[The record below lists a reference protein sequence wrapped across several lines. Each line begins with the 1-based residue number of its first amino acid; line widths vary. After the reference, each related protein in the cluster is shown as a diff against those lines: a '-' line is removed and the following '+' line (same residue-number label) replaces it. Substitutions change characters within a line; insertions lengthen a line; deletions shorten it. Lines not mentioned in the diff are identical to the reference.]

1 MTIKLS
7 STLSQFSRSI
17 RFALGAAFCVAVGAT
32 PTFAGNIID
41 ISDGTLGPADIQ
53 AAAMS
58 RARSMTKSATKLT
71 FGLDTLNSEFQ
82 AFQKAVR
89 EGKAVAGTF
98 VSKMTMARIVDQRV
112 VIDAVAADDPQS
124 LKRAL
129 EALGAEVKGMAGRM
143 ISVHMPLER
152 LPVLENLPML
162 QFTRLALAT
171 TRTGS
176 VTSQGDEAQGSDLA
190 RLDFGVDGTGS
201 TVGVLSDSFDC
212 AGTGGGYA
220 ADIDSGDLPAGV
232 NILDDINMGC
242 IDEGRAMAQIVHDVA
257 PGAGLAFH
265 TAWNG
270 EADFAQGILDLANA
284 GSDII
289 VDDIIYFAEPMF
301 QDGVIAQAVD
311 QVDAQGIP
319 YFSSAGNNGRE
330 AYEAPFI
337 DSGLTGPVGGDLHDF
352 DPGPGVDTRLEIS
365 QNADTIYIMQW
376 QDPYFSVSGPPGAS
390 TDLDICFYSPPSAL
404 TPIGCVTDDNIGG
417 DPIEGASLGGALNL
431 EISVERSSGSDPDP
445 VKMVM
450 FGNITFVDTYVGI
463 NAGSVYGHSNAAGAN
478 AVGASAYFLTP
489 AFGEDPPVLN
499 YYSSAGNTPILF
511 DTAGN
516 PILEVREKPEFTAP
530 DGGNNTFFGGD
541 YEPDGWPNFFGT
553 SAAAPHAAA
562 VAALM
567 REMEPALTPVAITA
581 RLQDTAVD
589 ILERETLGFGG
600 PRVAIDE
607 DYDNDSGSGLIDA
620 QEALIP
626 PEECNLIAS
635 PMTLDFGAVLFGE
648 TSTEIV
654 ELQNSGIVACNV
666 SELYVINE
674 FCLIGTGFALNLAAP
689 TPPFPVDAGGSVSIP
704 VDYSPCEEVGADTG
718 TLVVMSDD
726 PDNPKIEVTLI
737 GDVIPPE
744 ADLSI
749 TKTDSP
755 DPAKIGSDLTYTITV
770 TNQGPDTATGVIM
783 TDKLPSR
790 TAFVSV
796 ITSQGSCSGTNTVIC
811 DLASL
816 AADSSAVV
824 EIIVKPTKQG
834 RLLNTAAV
842 EAVEDDPDSSN
853 NSATEI
859 TRVRNARP

>member
-1 MTIKLS
+1 MISRKNINKFQL
-7 STLSQFSRSI
+7 SRSVKL
-17 RFALGAAFCVAVGAT
+17 FGVALCVAVGAI
-32 PTFAGNIID
+32 PAFAGNIID
-41 ISDGTLGPADIQ
+41 ISGGKLGPADAQ
-53 AAAMS
+53 AADMS
-58 RARSMTKSATKLT
+58 QSKSITKSAAKLT
-71 FGLDTLNSEFQ
+71 LGLDTLNIEFQ

-98 VSKMTMARIVDQRV
+98 VSKKTVARIVDQHV
-112 VIDAVAADDPQS
+112 VIDAIAADDPQA

-143 ISVHMPLER
+143 ISAQLPLGR
-152 LPVLENLPML
+152 LSVLENLPML
-162 QFTRLALAT
+162 QFARLSWAT

-190 RLDFGVDGTGS
+190 RLDFGVDGAGS

-220 ADIDSGDLPAGV
+220 ADILSGDLPAGV

-242 IDEGRAMAQIVHDVA
+242 IDEGRAMAQIVYDVA

-270 EADFAQGILDLANA
+270 EADFAQGILDLAAA

-311 QVDAQGIP
+311 QVDAQGVP

-352 DPGPGVDTRLEIS
+352 DPGPGVDTRLEIT

-376 QDPYFSVSGPPGAS
+376 QDPYFSVSGSPGAS
-390 TDLDICFYSPPSAL
+390 TDLDICFYSPPGEV
-404 TPIGCVTDDNIGG
+404 TPIGCVTDNNIGG
-417 DPIEGASLGGALNL
+417 DPIEGASLSGALNL
-431 EISVERSSGSDPDP
+431 EISVERSSGSEPDP
-445 VKMVM
+445 VKLVM
-450 FGNITFVDTYVGI
+450 FGNISFADAYTGT

-530 DGGNNTFFGGD
+530 DGGNTTFFYPLSD

-567 REMEPALTPVAITA
+567 REMEPALTPAAITA
-581 RLQDTAVD
+581 RLQETAVD

-607 DYDNDSGSGLIDA
+607 YYDNDSGSGLIDA
-620 QEALIP
+620 YAAIQPID
-626 PEECNLIAS
+626 ECNLIAS
-635 PMTLDFGAVLFGE
+635 PDELDFGTVLFGE
-648 TSTEIV
+648 TSTEIM
-654 ELQNSGIVACNV
+654 ELQNSGSVTCNV
-666 SELYVINE
+666 SDLYVINE
-674 FCLIGTGFALNLAAP
+674 FCLAGTGFALNAAP
-689 TPPFPVDAGGSVSIP
+689 TPPFPVDAGGSVSIS
-704 VDYSPCEEVGADTG
+704 VDYSPCEEVGDDTG

-726 PDNPKIEVTLI
+726 PENPKIEVNLI
-737 GDVIPPE
+737 GNDGLE
-744 ADLSI
+744 ADLAI

-770 TNQGPDTATGVIM
+770 TNQGPDPATGVTM

-790 TAFVSV
+790 TTFKSV
-796 ITSQGSCSGTNTVIC
+796 TTSQGSCSGTSTVTC
-811 DLASL
+811 DLTSL
-816 AADSSAVV
+816 AAGMDAVV
-824 EIIVKPTKQG
+824 EIVVEPTKQG
-834 RLLNTAAV
+834 RLLNTATV
-842 EAVEDDPDSSN
+842 EAVEDDPNTSD

-859 TRVRNARP
+859 TKVRITRP